1 MTDPSLGEYKMMCF
15 QIAKLELVSGHK
27 LADAVE
33 ELGVQVGVE
42 GKTSVLY
49 TFSLPFGM
57 RVT

>member
-1 MTDPSLGEYKMMCF
+1 MMCF